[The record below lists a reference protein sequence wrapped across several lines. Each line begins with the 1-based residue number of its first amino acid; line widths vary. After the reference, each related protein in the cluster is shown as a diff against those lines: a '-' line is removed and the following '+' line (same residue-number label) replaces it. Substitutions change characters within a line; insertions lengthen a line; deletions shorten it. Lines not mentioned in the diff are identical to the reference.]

1 MITILPLD
9 RYLTRHPIVSAL
21 LYVALVIALFL
32 IVFFALAD
40 VAARHRIL
48 QNSAETLAR
57 LKAHV
62 PHSASEAITTDSGP
76 AGSPFLEGPTV
87 TVASAALLQRI
98 TSAISRVGGSVV
110 SSEVAPQGVHSK
122 DGYVRVIVSCEIE
135 QAVLQDLLY
144 DFEAGKPFLFVDQL
158 VVQAPSTA
166 TEGGRMRVLLG
177 LSGLWRAAQ

>member
-9 RYLTRHPIVSAL
+9 RYLTRHPRVSAL

-40 VAARHRIL
+40 VAARHRLL
-48 QNSAETLAR
+48 QNSVETLAR

-62 PHSASEAITTDSGP
+62 PRSASEPRTADSGP

-122 DGYVRVIVSCEIE
+122 DGYVRVIVTCEIE
-135 QAVLQDLLY
+135 QSVLQDLLY

-158 VVQAPSTA
+158 VVQTPSTA